1 MQTQT
6 NDAPPSQHTDH
17 THLVQTLSAMM
28 IQLNALQAL
37 VRAETSQGSRGGRDV
52 TLRPSVPPPTTPH
65 HDLPDVDAIR
75 DGLNVLEQMTRE
87 ALHQARSIDEDELPA
102 ELIGV
107 TFPEA
112 LSHAVE
118 EMAERLRL
126 SSRIAF
132 SGEER
137 TLPSYTESLLY
148 RIAQEALY
156 QVQQRTGTRKLR
168 LVLTYGHDEVQ
179 MSIEHDG
186 VAATPVDDVPAPPF
200 APPLVTTDAVLN
212 DLRQRI
218 EHLGGSLEVSAETSQ
233 GGGRTEASSRP
244 YRPYQPG
251 RRDVSLPP
259 SGASLPPPST
269 QEGQLSRI
277 QARVPYEHHPYG
289 RDSSRP
295 VRPST
300 WQEGVMN
307 HARTNDPIP
316 RGEAT
321 KEGER
326 VRVLVVEAQAVTRA
340 GLRRLLESY
349 PDLQVLG
356 EAADGV
362 QAVSE
367 TLELGPQVVLMDMQL
382 PNGQSLEALRQIKQL
397 NLNTQVLL
405 LSALDREEYLYEALR
420 AGAGGYVLKDI
431 APDELAQAV
440 RAVARG
446 EVLVHPQL
454 ARRLLSQFSRQTR
467 GNYPYEALTAREQEV
482 LRLLARGLRNKEM
495 AARLHVSERTINF
508 HLANIYQKLNVSGRT
523 EAMSKALEQGL
534 ITA

>member
-28 IQLNALQAL
+28 LQLNALQAL
-37 VRAETSQGSRGGRDV
+37 VRAETSQGGG
-52 TLRPSVPPPTTPH
+52 TPN
-65 HDLPDVDAIR
+65 HDLPDIDALR
-75 DGLNVLEQMTRE
+75 DGLAVLEQMTRE
-87 ALHQARSIDEDELPA
+87 ALHQARSIDEDELPT

-107 TFPEA
+107 TLPEA
-112 LSHAVE
+112 LSHAIE
-118 EMAERLRL
+118 EAAERLGL
-126 SSRIAF
+126 SSHIAF

-137 TLPSYTESLLY
+137 PLPGYTENLLF

-156 QVQQRTGTRKLR
+156 QVQQHTGARKLR
-168 LVLTYGHDEVQ
+168 LALTYGYDEVQ

-186 VAATPVDDVPAPPF
+186 VAGTAVDDVPVPPF
-200 APPLVTTDAVLN
+200 APPFVTTDAVLN
-212 DLRQRI
+212 DLRHRI

-233 GGGRTEASSRP
+233 GGGKLAPLPTRVSR
-244 YRPYQPG
+244 G
-251 RRDVSLPP
+251 GRDVSLSP
-259 SGASLPPPST
+259 SVPPPST
-269 QEGQLSRI
+269 QQGQISRI
-277 QARVPYEHHPYG
+277 QARVPYIHHTHNAVG
-289 RDSSRP
+289 ADLSRP
-295 VRPST
+295 SPQRSEAERVSILRP
-300 WQEGVMN
+300 
-307 HARTNDPIP
+307 A
-316 RGEAT
+316 
-321 KEGER
+321 GER

-440 RAVARG
+440 RTVARG

-467 GNYPYEALTAREQEV
+467 GSPYEALTAREQEV

-523 EAMSKALEQGL
+523 EALSKALEQGL
-534 ITA
+534 ITAS

>member
-28 IQLNALQAL
+28 LQLNALQAL
-37 VRAETSQGSRGGRDV
+37 VRAETSQGGG
-52 TLRPSVPPPTTPH
+52 TPN
-65 HDLPDVDAIR
+65 HDLPDIDALQ
-75 DGLNVLEQMTRE
+75 DGLAVLEQMTRE

-107 TFPEA
+107 TLPEA
-112 LSHAVE
+112 LSHAIE
-118 EMAERLRL
+118 EAAERLGL
-126 SSRIAF
+126 SSHIAF

-137 TLPSYTESLLY
+137 PLPGYTESLLF

-156 QVQQRTGTRKLR
+156 QVQQHTGARKLR
-168 LVLTYGHDEVQ
+168 LALTYGHDEVQ

-186 VAATPVDDVPAPPF
+186 VAGTAVDDVPVPPF

-212 DLRQRI
+212 DLRHRI
-218 EHLGGSLEVSAETSQ
+218 EHLGGSLEVSA
-233 GGGRTEASSRP
+233 
-244 YRPYQPG
+244 Y
-251 RRDVSLPP
+251 
-259 SGASLPPPST
+259 T
-269 QEGQLSRI
+269 QQGQLSRI
-277 QARVPYEHHPYG
+277 QARVPYIHHTHSAVGASAKLAERVSIP
-289 RDSSRP
+289 
-295 VRPST
+295 RPSP
-300 WQEGVMN
+300 Q
-307 HARTNDPIP
+307 RS
-316 RGEAT
+316 EA
-321 KEGER
+321 ERVSILRPAGER

-349 PDLQVLG
+349 PDLQVVG

-440 RAVARG
+440 RTVARG

-467 GNYPYEALTAREQEV
+467 GYPHEALTAREQEV

-523 EAMSKALEQGL
+523 EALSKALEQGL
-534 ITA
+534 ITAS

>member
-17 THLVQTLSAMM
+17 MHLVQTLSAMM

-37 VRAETSQGSRGGRDV
+37 VRAETSQGSRGV
-52 TLRPSVPPPTTPH
+52 SLPPRTNPH
-65 HDLPDVDAIR
+65 HDLPDIDAIR

-102 ELIGV
+102 KLIGV

-118 EMAERLRL
+118 ETAERLGL
-126 SSRIAF
+126 SSRISF

-137 TLPSYTESLLY
+137 PLPGYTESLLY

-156 QVQQRTGTRKLR
+156 QVQQHTGTRKLR

-186 VAATPVDDVPAPPF
+186 VAATPVDDIPAPPF

-233 GGGRTEASSRP
+233 GGGKLAPLPTRVSR
-244 YRPYQPG
+244 
-251 RRDVSLPP
+251 
-259 SGASLPPPST
+259 GASLPPPSI
-269 QEGQLSRI
+269 QEGQLSRF

-295 VRPST
+295 GSPST

-321 KEGER
+321 KDGER

-523 EAMSKALEQGL
+523 EALSKALEQGL

>member
-17 THLVQTLSAMM
+17 THLVQMLSAMM

-37 VRAETSQGSRGGRDV
+37 VRAETSQGGRGV
-52 TLRPSVPPPTTPH
+52 SLTPPSTPH
-65 HDLPDVDAIR
+65 YNLPDIDAIR

-87 ALHQARSIDEDELPA
+87 ALHQARSIDEDELLA

-112 LSHAVE
+112 LSNAVE
-118 EMAERLRL
+118 EAAERLGL

-168 LVLTYGHDEVQ
+168 LVLTYGYDEVL

-186 VAATPVDDVPAPPF
+186 VAGTPVDDIPAPPF

-218 EHLGGSLEVSAETSQ
+218 EHLGGSLEVS
-233 GGGRTEASSRP
+233 SRP

-251 RRDVSLPP
+251 RRDV
-259 SGASLPPPST
+259 SLPPPST

-277 QARVPYEHHPYG
+277 QARVPYIHHTHNALD
-289 RDSSRP
+289 RDLSRP
-295 VRPST
+295 YTHNPVGADLSRPSP
-300 WQEGVMN
+300 Q
-307 HARTNDPIP
+307 RS
-316 RGEAT
+316 EA
-321 KEGER
+321 ERVSILRPAGER

-440 RAVARG
+440 RTVARG
-446 EVLVHPQL
+446 EVLLHPQL

-467 GNYPYEALTAREQEV
+467 GNSPYEALTAREQEV

-523 EAMSKALEQGL
+523 EALSKALEQGL